1 MINLRE
7 PTKKDLDD
15 SFLKIYK
22 TLKEAEEERPSEKYL
37 VICLFATHGV
47 IKGGT
52 QQIIVNEYDRR
63 TKFYRLFPAEKN
75 MSNLA
80 MNLSNSYV
88 IGVFACC
95 RQEYDHRIVL
105 EKNKNFDPRSSQAA
119 MSEATNFLE
128 QKQSFIIEENDNQYA
143 SILRFYQ
150 ANNYIYLYGCRP
162 ADGILRNS
170 KMIEDITHE
179 LLAKINPDT
188 H

>member
-1 MINLRE
+1 
-7 PTKKDLDD
+7 
-15 SFLKIYK
+15 
-22 TLKEAEEERPSEKYL
+22 
-37 VICLFATHGV
+37 
-47 IKGGT
+47 
-52 QQIIVNEYDRR
+52 
-63 TKFYRLFPAEKN
+63 
-75 MSNLA
+75 
-80 MNLSNSYV
+80 
-88 IGVFACC
+88 
-95 RQEYDHRIVL
+95 
-105 EKNKNFDPRSSQAA
+105 

-150 ANNYIYLYGCRP
+150 GNNYIYLYGCRP